1 MVSIQFGLN
10 AALRA
15 TRIFDLMS
23 EYGVT
28 RIRIGPMK
36 VARRAGMPALLLL
49 ALTLGGCA
57 STIADLP
64 MVGTPAGAPARPA
77 KPGEYLPIH
86 DLPTSREGTAMA
98 PTEQAKIQAEL
109 IAARD
114 RQAVV
119 LPPAAATPAKS
130 AGK

>member
-1 MVSIQFGLN
+1 MSKFEFMTGYGN
-10 AALRA
+10 TAG
-15 TRIFDLMS
+15 TR
-23 EYGVT
+23 
-28 RIRIGPMK
+28 
-36 VARRAGMPALLLL
+36 VACLLLGL
-49 ALTLGGCA
+49 ALGLPLGGCA

-64 MVGTPAGAPARPA
+64 MVGMPAGAPARPA
-77 KPGEYLPIH
+77 QAGDYLPVH

-119 LPPAAATPAKS
+119 LPAKP

>member
-1 MVSIQFGLN
+1 MDMGIDRP
-10 AALRA
+10 AAVGR
-15 TRIFDLMS
+15 S
-23 EYGVT
+23 
-28 RIRIGPMK
+28 
-36 VARRAGMPALLLL
+36 RAGTRAAVVL
-49 ALTLGGCA
+49 ALALGLPMGGCA
-57 STIADLP
+57 STIADMP
-64 MVGTPAGAPARPA
+64 MVGMPSGAPARPA
-77 KPGEYLPIH
+77 QPGEYLPVH

>member
-1 MVSIQFGLN
+1 MVSN
-10 AALRA
+10 
-15 TRIFDLMS
+15 
-23 EYGVT
+23 
-28 RIRIGPMK
+28 
-36 VARRAGMPALLLL
+36 RAGLPVAALLL

-64 MVGTPAGAPARPA
+64 MVGNPTGTPARPA
-77 KPGEYLPIH
+77 QPGEYLPVH

-98 PTEQAKIQAEL
+98 PTEQAKVQAEL

-119 LPPAAATPAKS
+119 TPPVAPAK
-130 AGK
+130 K